1 MVFTDGVS
9 HASLSGQFAL
19 VTTILIR
26 HTALRHPQFAPYHL
40 LSGGIKSCGT
50 GSPG

>member
-19 VTTILIR
+19 VTTIIVPR
-26 HTALRHPQFAPYHL
+26 EALSHPQYSPHAL
-40 LSGGIKSCGT
+40 LTARSRNAR
-50 GSPG
+50 PAA